1 MLTLL
6 SASFGV
12 TQQPPLA
19 RARLHAVAQQRA
31 ALGEVR
37 KTIREVAALAA
48 SSYEHTTA
56 LEQPGVVT
64 VRVFSLVLFGFEL
77 QMLRLHL
84 LQTASHLHAVLIAES
99 TITFQGGL
107 KPAHLTEALAR
118 GTVPM
123 AHKLRVAVV
132 SPEELRQRCGALV
145 QQSGYRAARCVET
158 HQRAHLFRML
168 FEVAGAND
176 VALLCDVD
184 EIAKPHTLQQLQRAP
199 PFGFNGSAPHK
210 VVLEA
215 VDYKFGVHCAMRAP
229 WTGLHAY
236 SVAFL
241 LRNSQ
246 NLRFLA
252 EQGKNQIWKQP
263 RWSAAAW
270 HLSSFGTR
278 AQLRQKLATWGHA
291 NLFDEHA
298 HPGSLS
304 EARLARCAEHCLV
317 PDSPTVGATPSCV
330 DGAPGNQRLPAKRIG
345 SIAELSQLDL
355 PPYLAHHRAN
365 FSEYFAYAVH
375 LPRTKKKAQKK
386 APKKAERSVGAC
398 DPAAPATSPFRCL

>member
-1 MLTLL
+1 M
-6 SASFGV
+6 AS
-12 TQQPPLA
+12 PD
-19 RARLHAVAQQRA
+19 R
-31 ALGEVR
+31 
-37 KTIREVAALAA
+37 
-48 SSYEHTTA
+48 
-56 LEQPGVVT
+56 T

-99 TITFQGGL
+99 TITFQGGP
-107 KPAHLTEALAR
+107 KPAHLTEALAH
-118 GTVPM
+118 GSIPM

-132 SPEELRQRCGALV
+132 SPEELRQRCGALM
-145 QQSGYRAARCVET
+145 QKGGYRAARCVET
-158 HQRAHLFRML
+158 HQRAHLFRIL

-184 EIAKPHTLQQLQRAP
+184 EIAKPHTLQRLQRAP
-199 PFGFNGSAPHK
+199 PFGPNGSAPHK

-215 VDYKFGVHCAMRAP
+215 ADYKFGVHCAMRAP

-241 LRNSQ
+241 LQNS
-246 NLRFLA
+246 RIA
-252 EQGKNQIWKQP
+252 EGDAAAQWKNQIWKQP
-263 RWSAAAW
+263 RWRAAAW

-291 NLFDEHA
+291 NLFDEHT

-317 PDSPTVGATPSCV
+317 PDAPTAHVPRGATPSCV
-330 DGAPGNQRLPAKRIG
+330 DGTPGNQRLDGKRIG

-365 FSEYFAYAVH
+365 FSEYFAYIPVRA
-375 LPRTKKKAQKK
+375 RI
-386 APKKAERSVGAC
+386 
-398 DPAAPATSPFRCL
+398 SPHEPP